1 MNLTVPRNITA
12 PPKDS
17 GTEQAQYPLTLDQIT
32 HRFGS
37 FTALKTVNLEVA
49 AGEFVSLLG
58 SSGCGKTTLLKLIS
72 GFLQPT
78 QGRIYIGQQ
87 RVDAVPPNRR
97 GIGIVFQNY
106 ALFPHMT
113 VRQNIAYGLKAQG
126 YPRQRQQTQIDEMLA
141 LVKLQGMADRYP
153 KELSGGQQQR
163 VALARALAVEP
174 RILLL
179 DEPFSALDK
188 SLRLDMQIEVK
199 RLLNQRGIT
208 TVFVTHDQEEAMTM
222 ADRIAV
228 MDHGVIQQVATP
240 QELYDHP
247 ASLFVS
253 QFVGTSNLLAG
264 QVETTTAS
272 GCTVSFGTAG
282 VLKSAIAPP
291 VPVHQAILMSIRP
304 ENLRIH
310 REPGSYRLAAT
321 VEMSLPLGPSTVYE
335 MRTHDGQEIKVTE
348 SRVLGTPQFQAGQ
361 AVFLELVSEQAC
373 GLFPPQEHGEKPEC
387 IDLLNS
393 GTRSFLTH
401 R

>member
-1 MNLTVPRNITA
+1 MNLTVPRNVTA
-12 PPKDS
+12 PLKD
-17 GTEQAQYPLTLDQIT
+17 GGGGAEQAQYPLTLEQIT

-37 FTALKTVNLEVA
+37 FTVLKAVNLEVA

-58 SSGCGKTTLLKLIS
+58 PSGCGKTTLLKLIS

-87 RVDAVPPNRR
+87 RMNAVPPNRR
-97 GIGIVFQNY
+97 GVGIVFQNY

-113 VRQNIAYGLKAQG
+113 VRENIAYGLKAQG
-126 YPRQRQQTQIDEMLA
+126 HPRQQRQAQIDEMLE
-141 LVKLQGMADRYP
+141 LVKLQSMSKRYP
-153 KELSGGQQQR
+153 RELSGGQQQR

-179 DEPFSALDK
+179 DEPFGALDK

-228 MDHGVIQQVATP
+228 MNQGVIQQVATP
-240 QELYDHP
+240 RELYDHP

-253 QFVGTSNLLAG
+253 QFVGTSNLLSV
-264 QVETTTAS
+264 QVEMTTAG
-272 GCTVSFGTAG
+272 GCTVSFGAAG
-282 VLKSAIAPP
+282 VLKSEIAAP
-291 VPVHQAILMSIRP
+291 VPVHQPVLMSIRP

-310 REPGSYRLAAT
+310 GEPGAYRLAAT

-335 MRTHDGQEIKVTE
+335 MRTQDGQEVKVTE
-348 SRVLGTPQFQAGQ
+348 SRILGAPQFQVGQ
-361 AVFLELVSEQAC
+361 SVFLELVSEQAC
-373 GLFPPQEHGEKPEC
+373 GLFPHQGHG
-387 IDLLNS
+387 
-393 GTRSFLTH
+393 
-401 R
+401 